1 MFRILCS
8 RVLYNEEQSLQGH
21 IQAPNPSL
29 SFPPSWAWDSGTP
42 ERRAPPPGGDT
53 IALRSQVPYPGS
65 PRSRGGALGVEVKF
79 LARWPPSRKGPAGQ
93 VPRRAPPAPSSPAA
107 ASMRSASRDLRIPR
121 VRGARPAP
129 PRRLCPPPALAHPPA
144 VRLRRPGSRHFR
156 ARFGPQGAPRSRG
169 ASGAGRGRS
178 GVRQQRRR
186 PERCSQP
193 HPPQPA
199 RLPAGAPRDGGE
211 QLAGGGAEEDP
222 EPAGAG
228 GRRGGAR
235 GQPAAR
241 AGLREE
247 AKGDR

>member
-8 RVLYNEEQSLQGH
+8 RVLYNEEQSLRGH

-65 PRSRGGALGVEVKF
+65 PRSRGGAQGVEVKF

-129 PRRLCPPPALAHPPA
+129 PPVPAPGARAPACGSSAPPGKPP
-144 VRLRRPGSRHFR
+144 LPGSFW
-156 ARFGPQGAPRSRG
+156 A
-169 ASGAGRGRS
+169 
-178 GVRQQRRR
+178 
-186 PERCSQP
+186 
-193 HPPQPA
+193 
-199 RLPAGAPRDGGE
+199 
-211 QLAGGGAEEDP
+211 AGGATI
-222 EPAGAG
+222 A
-228 GRRGGAR
+228 RRVRGGAR
-235 GQPAAR
+235 AVGSAAVAAAAGALQPASPTAACPSARRRPARWRGAARWRRCGGRSGACRSRRTPRRSAR
-241 AGLREE
+241 AACSASWTTRGS
-247 AKGDR
+247 